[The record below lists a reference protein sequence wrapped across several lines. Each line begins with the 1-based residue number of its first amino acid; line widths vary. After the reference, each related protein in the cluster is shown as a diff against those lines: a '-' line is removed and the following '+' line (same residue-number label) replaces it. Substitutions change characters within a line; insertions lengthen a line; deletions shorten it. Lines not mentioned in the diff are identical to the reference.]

1 MLMVGLFGSSCSFF
15 SDTGS
20 NSNVSKTTS
29 SDPANKI
36 QNADSNSGS
45 TSAPSDNPVVRFDER
60 TNRRRVDVD
69 PSATPLPLNFKPAGE
84 DSESAVTMDQSGAIL
99 EVRVFKTHPQLA
111 KVEATRLDER
121 QKAIKIY
128 MRSGKVVEI
137 KTDKIER
144 LETISSKDILE
155 VAGIPFERTGTGR
168 PRLAGQK

>member
-1 MLMVGLFGSSCSFF
+1 M
-15 SDTGS
+15 
-20 NSNVSKTTS
+20 SKTTS
-29 SDPANKI
+29 SAPANKI

-45 TSAPSDNPVVRFDER
+45 PMAASNVPAVRFDER

-69 PSATPLPLNFKPAGE
+69 PSATPLPLNFKPAAE
-84 DSESAVTMDQSGAIL
+84 DSEAAVTMDQSGAIL

-111 KVEATRLDER
+111 KVEATRLDEKH
-121 QKAIKIY
+121 KAVKVY

-144 LETISSKDILE
+144 LETISSKEILAI
-155 VAGIPFERTGTGR
+155 AGIPHEPTGTGR